1 MNPNSLTPAL
11 YITGLGSQYP
21 PYLLGPEDLEKLAAR
36 FHDVSRPG
44 IKKLLQVNSSTGIET
59 RSAIRPYE
67 VGFATQK
74 DPPSISEIDQFF
86 RQAGVDLAV
95 EACKKALKEAC
106 VTPQQITHTIGVTCT
121 NQGNPGYDFLVAQ
134 KLNLPSNVDR
144 MLLHGVGCAGGLSIL
159 RAAAQIA
166 GGASVRRKPA
176 RILAFAC
183 ELCTPNVRRYLSLA
197 EIRPDSDQV
206 NIAAA
211 LFSDAAAAFV
221 LCNEYAMAQDEQV
234 TPQYE
239 LLEWGY
245 DLIPDTAEHMTFYAD
260 IDGLSV
266 VMRPY
271 KKYSRLIIYTDFWCR
286 VYIGYRATLDRDI
299 PKYTKYAIGPMFEK
313 LLPSYEEQIQSQLT
327 TGGQLLRSLGIGDFD
342 WALHPGGKAIIDGIA
357 QVLQLSEDQLHP
369 RVTHA
374 ISGPRLQE
382 DVTARSSAD
391 HAEEQEPLIV
401 DQEVF
406 DQEPRTAW
414 IIRKLLKTWSDTRD
428 FIRSEQGVGIF
439 KCSLAY
445 LLASLAV
452 FTPIIGNTLGHQNG
466 KHMVAT
472 ITVYFHPARSQG
484 SMYKALICAF
494 VAFIFAAVLSLS
506 SMWITILF
514 HEKYDMI
521 ELGHVVV
528 LVVFVA
534 GGFGCIGWFKQ
545 KMDDPLVNIA
555 CSLASLAS
563 ILVIMREGAVQNG
576 ALSFDKISQVLR
588 MVILGVGIAAAV
600 SLSILPSSARK
611 KFRGNLSTLTTT
623 AMSMLIT
630 ITESF
635 INGSTQ
641 DLQEVPFTKVSAR
654 HDKAFGELKNQ
665 LNESKFE
672 HYVAGTEREYSVA
685 KRLVNLMQEIT
696 RRLGALRGAVALES
710 ILLRKDTRLNHSE
723 AKVFENFKSRLETSM
738 VRDNGPRQTPHMV
751 WSNDLK
757 NILVSTLTIIFQ
769 EVSFGPAPDY
779 KIFVDSE
786 ARPHIDEAIKAYRD
800 ARIVALHSLSSKE
813 IMISLTEENNAC
825 FEEIF
830 ASCNYYS
837 ASLLELVEQMQHFL
851 LALEE
856 MQAENDERP
865 NNRSWAWIWVSW
877 WQADHRRQRPQWTE
891 TSTENHPRGQSNDT
905 ILTGAI
911 NSEHFELQYPGQHSY
926 SRTHYYRWR
935 YLGFFRADEVKF
947 ALKVGIGAAIYALP
961 AFISWTRPFYLFWR
975 GEWGL
980 LSYMLVCSMT
990 IGASNTTG
998 FARFIGTCLGAL
1010 CSIAA
1015 WYLVGE
1021 RAIGLAMLGFFMALG
1036 PFYMIIVK
1044 GQGPMGRFILLTYNL
1059 SVLYAYS
1066 YSQTNSDKQDRSG
1079 EHLNITEIVLHRV
1092 TSVTSGCI
1100 WGIIIT
1106 RGIWPIRAWT
1116 KLNNTLHLLWLRLQF
1131 IWESDP
1137 LSTIAIAEANTPA
1150 WFMNPQDRFEIERL
1164 FSQLERLRTSARS
1177 EFELK
1182 RPFPDAAYGNIIRR
1196 TRRIVDNLY
1205 SLDLILVNAPGLSE
1219 GQCSLLRYTAVVRQR
1234 LSIYICHLLAVI
1246 ASSVERERAY
1256 RGTLTNI
1263 GAIQDELLGQIYH
1276 FRQER
1281 IISHST
1287 DDVDYVLLHSF
1298 ILVTHQLSNDILE
1311 ITVELDRIYPALDD
1325 QGFPHV

>member
-1 MNPNSLTPAL
+1 MNNSLAPAL

-36 FHDVSRPG
+36 SHDVSRPG
-44 IKKLLQVNSSTGIET
+44 IKKLLQVNRSTGIET

-74 DPPSISEIDQFF
+74 GPPSISEIDQFF

-95 EACKKALKEAC
+95 EACKKALGEAH
-106 VTPQQITHTIGVTCT
+106 VTPQQITHTIAVTCT
-121 NQGNPGYDFLVAQ
+121 NQGNPGYDFLVTQ

-166 GGASVRRKPA
+166 GGASLRRKPA

-197 EIRPDSDQV
+197 EISPDSDQV

-221 LCNEYAMAQDEQV
+221 LCNEYAMAEDEQA

-245 DLIPDTAEHMTFYAD
+245 DLVPDTAEHMTFYAD
-260 IDGLSV
+260 IDGTQ
-266 VMRPY
+266 P
-271 KKYSRLIIYTDFWCR
+271 
-286 VYIGYRATLDRDI
+286 
-299 PKYTKYAIGPMFEK
+299 
-313 LLPSYEEQIQSQLT
+313 
-327 TGGQLLRSLGIGDFD
+327 
-342 WALHPGGKAIIDGIA
+342 
-357 QVLQLSEDQLHP
+357 
-369 RVTHA
+369 
-374 ISGPRLQE
+374 QE
-382 DVTARSSAD
+382 DVTTRSSAD
-391 HAEEQEPLIV
+391 HAEERQPFIVGQEVIDQEPL
-401 DQEVF
+401 
-406 DQEPRTAW
+406 TAW

-494 VAFIFAAVLSLS
+494 FGFIFATVLSLS

-514 HEKYDMI
+514 REKYDMI

-563 ILVIMREGAVQNG
+563 ILVIMTEGAVQRG

-588 MVILGVGIAAAV
+588 MVLLGVGIAAAV

-611 KFRGNLSTLTTT
+611 KFRGNLSTLTNT

-635 INGSTQ
+635 ISGSTQ
-641 DLQEVPFTKVSAR
+641 ELQEVPFAKLSAR
-654 HDKAFGELKNQ
+654 HDNAFAEMKKQ
-665 LNESKFE
+665 LDESKFE
-672 HYVAGTEREYSVA
+672 HYVAGTEREYSIA
-685 KRLVNLMQEIT
+685 KRLAHLMQEIT

-710 ILLRKDTRLNHSE
+710 GLLRGDTRLNHSE

-738 VRDNGPRQTPHMV
+738 
-751 WSNDLK
+751 K
-757 NILVSTLTIIFQ
+757 NLLVSTLRIIFQ
-769 EVSFGPAPDY
+769 EVSFGAAPDY
-779 KIFVDSE
+779 KIFVDGG
-786 ARPHIDEAIKAYRD
+786 ARPRVDEAIKTYRE
-800 ARIVALHSLSSKE
+800 ARISALHSLSRKE
-813 IMISLTEENNAC
+813 VMVSLSEENNPC

-837 ASLLELVEQMQHFL
+837 VSLLELAEQMQHFL

-856 MQAENDERP
+856 MQVENDARP
-865 NNRSWAWIWVSW
+865 NNMSWAWIWASW
-877 WQADHRRQRPQWTE
+877 WQANHRRETHQLTE
-891 TSTENHPRGQSNDT
+891 TATSNHPQGESNNT
-905 ILTGAI
+905 SLTGAI
-911 NSEHFELQYPGQHSY
+911 HSDRFELQHLEEALY
-926 SRTHYYRWR
+926 SRTRSYRWR
-935 YLGFFRADEVKF
+935 YLDFLRADEVKF
-947 ALKVGIGAAIYALP
+947 ALKVGTGAAIYALP

-998 FARFIGTCLGAL
+998 FARFIGTCLGGL

-1021 RAIGLAMLGFFMALG
+1021 RAIGLAVLGFFMALG

-1066 YSQTNSDKQDRSG
+1066 YSQTESDKQDRSG

-1092 TSVTSGCI
+1092 ISVTSGCI

-1116 KLNNTLHLLWLRLQF
+1116 KLNNTLHLLWLRLLF
-1131 IWESDP
+1131 VWESDP
-1137 LSTIAIAEANTPA
+1137 LSTIGIAEGNTLGC
-1150 WFMNPQDRFEIERL
+1150 FMTSPDKLEIERL

-1177 EFELK
+1177 EFEFK

-1196 TRRIVDNLY
+1196 TRSIVDNLY

-1219 GQCSLLRYTAVVRQR
+1219 GQCSLFQYTAVVRQR
-1234 LSIYICHLLAVI
+1234 LSTYICHLLAVI
-1246 ASSVERERAY
+1246 ASSVERERAS
-1256 RGTLTNI
+1256 RGALTNI
-1263 GAIQDELLGQIYH
+1263 ETIEDELLGQIYH

-1281 IISHST
+1281 IMSHST
-1287 DDVDYVLLHSF
+1287 DDVDCVLLHSF
-1298 ILVTHQLSNDILE
+1298 SKIPRVEALHGQLFTASRDSSRLL
-1311 ITVELDRIYPALDD
+1311 TV
-1325 QGFPHV
+1325 

>member
-1 MNPNSLTPAL
+1 MDPNSLAPAL

-21 PYLLGPEDLEKLAAR
+21 PYLLGPDDLEKFVAR

-44 IKKLLQVNSSTGIET
+44 IKKLLQVNRSTGIET

-74 DPPSISEIDQFF
+74 NPPSISEIDQFF

-95 EACKKALKEAC
+95 EACKKALREAR

-134 KLNLPSNVDR
+134 KLSLPSNVDR

-159 RAAAQIA
+159 RAAAQIS
-166 GGASVRRKPA
+166 GGASFRRKPA

-197 EIRPDSDQV
+197 TISPDSDQV

-221 LCNEYAMAQDEQV
+221 LCND
-234 TPQYE
+234 
-239 LLEWGY
+239 
-245 DLIPDTAEHMTFYAD
+245 
-260 IDGLSV
+260 
-266 VMRPY
+266 
-271 KKYSRLIIYTDFWCR
+271 
-286 VYIGYRATLDRDI
+286 
-299 PKYTKYAIGPMFEK
+299 
-313 LLPSYEEQIQSQLT
+313 
-327 TGGQLLRSLGIGDFD
+327 
-342 WALHPGGKAIIDGIA
+342 
-357 QVLQLSEDQLHP
+357 
-369 RVTHA
+369 
-374 ISGPRLQE
+374 
-382 DVTARSSAD
+382 AD
-391 HAEEQEPLIV
+391 HAEEREPFIV

-406 DQEPRTAW
+406 EQEPLTAW

-439 KCSLAY
+439 KCGLAY

-484 SMYKALICAF
+484 SMYKALICAL

-514 HEKYDMI
+514 HEKYNMI

-563 ILVIMREGAVQNG
+563 ILVIMREGAVQKG

-611 KFRGNLSTLTTT
+611 KFRGNLSTLTKTT
-623 AMSMLIT
+623 MSMLIT
-630 ITESF
+630 TTESF
-635 INGSTQ
+635 ISGSTQ
-641 DLQEVPFTKVSAR
+641 VLQEAPFAKLSAR
-654 HDKAFGELKNQ
+654 HDKAFGEMKNR

-710 ILLRKDTRLNHSE
+710 RLLRRDIRLNHSE
-723 AKVFENFKSRLETSM
+723 AKVFENFKSRLEASM
-738 VRDNGPRQTPHMV
+738 N
-751 WSNDLK
+751 L
-757 NILVSTLTIIFQ
+757 LVSTLRIIFQ
-769 EVSFGPAPDY
+769 ELSFGPAPDY
-779 KIFVDSE
+779 KIFVDSG
-786 ARPHIDEAIKAYRD
+786 ARPRIDEAIKTYRGD
-800 ARIVALHSLSSKE
+800 RIATLHSLSSKE
-813 IMISLTEENNAC
+813 IMTSLSEENNAC

-837 ASLLELVEQMQHFL
+837 VSLLQLAEQMQYFL

-877 WQADHRRQRPQWTE
+877 WQADHRHQRPQSAE
-891 TSTENHPRGQSNDT
+891 TSTATHPHGESNDT
-905 ILTGAI
+905 ILTGVMH
-911 NSEHFELQYPGQHSY
+911 SEHFGLQHPEQPLY
-926 SRTHYYRWR
+926 SRTHSYGWR

-947 ALKVGIGAAIYALP
+947 ALKVGTGAVIYALP
-961 AFISWTRPFYLFWR
+961 AFISWMRPYYLFWR

-1021 RAIGLAMLGFFMALG
+1021 RAIGLAILGFFMALG

-1066 YSQTNSDKQDRSG
+1066 YSQTDSDEQDRSG

-1092 TSVTSGCI
+1092 ISVTSGCI

-1116 KLNNTLHLLWLRLQF
+1116 KLNNTLHQLWLRLQF
-1131 IWESDP
+1131 VWESDP
-1137 LSTIAIAEANTPA
+1137 LSTIAIASTPA
-1150 WFMNPQDRFEIERL
+1150 CFMNSQDKLEIERL

-1177 EFELK
+1177 EFEFK
-1182 RPFPDAAYGNIIRR
+1182 RPFPDAAYGNIIRL

-1219 GQCSLLRYTAVVRQR
+1219 GQCSLLMYTAVVRQR
-1234 LSIYICHLLAVI
+1234 LSTYICHLLAVI
-1246 ASSVERERAY
+1246 ASSVERERAC
-1256 RGTLTNI
+1256 RGALTNI
-1263 GAIQDELLGQIYH
+1263 ESIEDELLRQIYH

-1281 IISHST
+1281 ILSHST
-1287 DDVDYVLLHSF
+1287 DDVEYVLLHSF
-1298 ILVTHQLSNDILE
+1298 ILVTHQLSNDILK
-1311 ITVELDRIYPALDD
+1311 ITVELDRIYLASDD
-1325 QGFPHV
+1325 EGFNHV

>member
-1 MNPNSLTPAL
+1 MHSNPLAPAL

-21 PYLLGPEDLEKLAAR
+21 PYLLGPDDLEKLAAR

-44 IKKLLQVNSSTGIET
+44 MRKLLQVNRSTGIET

-67 VGFATQK
+67 VGFATQVHA
-74 DPPSISEIDQFF
+74 PSISEIDQFF

-95 EACKKALKEAC
+95 EACEKALDDAHI
-106 VTPQQITHTIGVTCT
+106 TPQQITHTIGVTCT

-134 KLNLPSNVDR
+134 KLNLQPNVDR
-144 MLLHGVGCAGGLSIL
+144 MLLHGVGCAGGLSIM

-166 GGASVRRKPA
+166 GGASLRRKPA

-183 ELCTPNVRRYLSLA
+183 ELCTPNVRRYLSSA
-197 EIRPDSDQV
+197 DISPNSDQV
-206 NIAAA
+206 NVAAA

-221 LCNEYAMAQDEQV
+221 LCNEYAVAQDKQV
-234 TPQYE
+234 TPKYE
-239 LLEWGY
+239 LLQWGH
-245 DLIPDTAEHMTFYAD
+245 DLIPETAEHMTFYAD
-260 IDGLSV
+260 IDG
-266 VMRPY
+266 Y
-271 KKYSRLIIYTDFWCR
+271 Q
-286 VYIGYRATLDRDI
+286 ATLDRDI
-299 PKYTKYAIGPMFEK
+299 PKYTKHAIGPMFDK
-313 LLPSYEEQIQSQLT
+313 LLSSYEEQIASQSRVGRKLP
-327 TGGQLLRSLGIGDFD
+327 RPLGIHDFD
-342 WALHPGGKAIIDGIA
+342 WALHPGGRAIIDGVA
-357 QVLQLSEDQLHP
+357 QVLQLSEDQLQP
-369 RVTHA
+369 RVTNTIA
-374 ISGPRLQE
+374 GPQPQE
-382 DVTARSSAD
+382 DVTVRSSAD
-391 HAEEQEPLIV
+391 HGEEQEPFIV
-401 DQEVF
+401 HPAVF
-406 DQEPRTAW
+406 DQEPLTTW
-414 IIRKLLKTWSDTRD
+414 IIRKLLKIWSDTRD

-452 FTPIIGNTLGHQNG
+452 FTPIIGNILGHQNG

-484 SMYKALICAF
+484 SMYKALICAL
-494 VAFIFAAVLSLS
+494 VAFIFAALLSLS

-521 ELGHVVV
+521 KLGHAVV

-563 ILVIMREGAVQNG
+563 ILVIMKEGAVQQG
-576 ALSFDKISQVLR
+576 ALSFDMISQVLR
-588 MVILGVGIAAAV
+588 MVLLGVGIAAAV

-611 KFRGNLSTLTTT
+611 KFRGNLSNLTNT
-623 AMSMLIT
+623 AMLILMT
-630 ITESF
+630 ITENFLS
-635 INGSTQ
+635 GSIQ
-641 DLQEVPFTKVSAR
+641 ELQQAPFAKLSAQ
-654 HDKAFGELKNQ
+654 HDKAFGEMKTQ
-665 LNESKFE
+665 LAESKFE
-672 HYVAGTEREYSVA
+672 HYVAGTQREYSVA
-685 KRLVNLMQEIT
+685 KRLVHLMQEIT

-710 ILLRKDTRLNHSE
+710 KLLGRDTRLSNSE
-723 AKVFENFKSRLETSM
+723 AKVFEKFKFQLEASM
-738 VRDNGPRQTPHMV
+738 NQ
-751 WSNDLK
+751 
-757 NILVSTLTIIFQ
+757 LVSTLRVISQ
-769 EVSFGPAPDY
+769 EVSFGHAPDY
-779 KIFVDSE
+779 MIFVDGG
-786 ARPHIDEAIKAYRD
+786 ARSRIDEAIKSYRE
-800 ARIVALHSLSSKE
+800 ARISALHSFSRKE
-813 IMISLTEENNAC
+813 IMSSLGEENNAC

-837 ASLLELVEQMQHFL
+837 ASLLELAEQMQRFL

-856 MQAENDERP
+856 MQVANNERP
-865 NNRSWAWIWVSW
+865 NNRSWAWILESW
-877 WQADHRRQRPQWTE
+877 RQAGHEHRDETFQLNE
-891 TSTENHPRGQSNDT
+891 TSTSNYAHSESSST
-905 ILTGAI
+905 ILTGVVH
-911 NSEHFELQYPGQHSY
+911 SDHYRLQHPEEPPY
-926 SRTHYYRWR
+926 SRARSYRWR

-961 AFISWTRPFYLFWR
+961 AFISLTRPSYLFWR

-1021 RAIGLAMLGFFMALG
+1021 NAFGLALLGFIMALG
-1036 PFYMIIVK
+1036 PFYMITVK

-1066 YSQTNSDKQDRSG
+1066 FSQTESDSQDRNG

-1092 TSVTSGCI
+1092 ISVTSGCI

-1131 IWESDP
+1131 VWESDP
-1137 LSTIAIAEANTPA
+1137 LSTTALAEANTA
-1150 WFMNPQDRFEIERL
+1150 GRFMNSQDKVEIERL
-1164 FSQLERLRTSARS
+1164 FSQLERLRMSARS
-1177 EFELK
+1177 EFEFK

-1196 TRRIVDNLY
+1196 TRSIVDNFY
-1205 SLDLILVNAPGLSE
+1205 SLDLILVNTPGLSE
-1219 GQCSLLRYTAVVRQR
+1219 SQCSLLGYTAAVRQQ
-1234 LSIYICHLLAVI
+1234 LSTYISHLLA
-1246 ASSVERERAY
+1246 
-1256 RGTLTNI
+1256 G
-1263 GAIQDELLGQIYH
+1263 D
-1276 FRQER
+1276 
-1281 IISHST
+1281 
-1287 DDVDYVLLHSF
+1287 
-1298 ILVTHQLSNDILE
+1298 
-1311 ITVELDRIYPALDD
+1311 AL
-1325 QGFPHV
+1325 